1 MIKGMSW
8 ESLSQE
14 ISQTKKSETELIEAK
29 VFAELATGIAEEEK
43 INAENAAV
51 IAENAVKAKQQFL
64 SNMSHEIRTPM
75 NAIMD
80 SQGGT

>member
-1 MIKGMSW
+1 
-8 ESLSQE
+8 LP
-14 ISQTKKSETELIEAK
+14 KK
-29 VFAELATGIAEEEK
+29 K

>member
-8 ESLSQE
+8 ESLLSPE

-43 INAENAAV
+43 
-51 IAENAVKAKQQFL
+51 
-64 SNMSHEIRTPM
+64 
-75 NAIMD
+75 
-80 SQGGT
+80 